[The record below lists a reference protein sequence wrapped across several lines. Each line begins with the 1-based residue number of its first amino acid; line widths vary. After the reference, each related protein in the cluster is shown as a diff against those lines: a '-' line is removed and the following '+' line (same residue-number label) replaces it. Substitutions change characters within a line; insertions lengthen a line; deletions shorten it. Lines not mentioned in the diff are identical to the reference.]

1 MGSVSRVFKKVTRA
15 VKKPISKAFKGVV
28 KGIMKVG
35 KATMRGVAK
44 LNQKL
49 GPLGSI
55 AMAIAMP
62 YALSGLSTATTAAM
76 NSTNTFLKS
85 IGTVGNSIRTGYQA
99 FNAGVSKTFS
109 TITKSISKGFQRF
122 APEGVKNMFSNI
134 STGAKNLYNS
144 AKATMKKYTPKFR
157 KGSVGQSE
165 VFGLGQ
171 AAEGPMLMDNT
182 LVADKIASGQLTAGQ
197 VNMKTLSEPTG
208 WFTKTNSLG
217 VKSDKI
223 VQDTLNTAY
232 EKRLAGFDKNTLR
245 YFNDTK
251 AAAIQK
257 GTYLSDDQIGSMITD
272 SNAAKNYSKEILSY
286 SGDMDYTGTGTG
298 KYDIKTEIADLAE
311 TGDYQLVPGSA
322 GESEFYQYTGDKT
335 FAQDP
340 VPKKKFDTKSAASNI
355 AKALLKKSDTPD
367 VQPFYMASQDMTMQ
381 TGMSNY
387 GETDIKG
394 TAGGDFFTKVYGQE
408 AGNRLKTY
416 YKNMNLLHQNYAG
429 IN

>member
-1 MGSVSRVFKKVTRA
+1 MGSVSRVFKKVKRA
-15 VKKPISKAFKGVV
+15 VTKPISKAFKGVV

-99 FNAGVSKTFS
+99 FNAGISKGFS

-144 AKATMKKYTPKFR
+144 AKTTMKKYTPKFR
-157 KGSVGQSE
+157 QGSVGQSE

-208 WFTKTNSLG
+208 WFTKTNTLG

-232 EKRLAGFDKNTLR
+232 EKRLVGFDKNTLR

-311 TGDYQLVPGSA
+311 TGDYKLVPGSA

-340 VPKKKFDTKSAASNI
+340 LPKNKFDTKSAASNI

-367 VQPFYMASQDMTMQ
+367 SIPYYMANQDMTMQ
-381 TGMSNY
+381 TSLANY

-394 TAGGDFFTKVYGQE
+394 TAGGDFFTKVYGEE
-408 AGNRLKTY
+408 AGQKLKTY

>member
-55 AMAIAMP
+55 ALSIAMP
-62 YALSGLSTATTAAM
+62 YALAGLSTATTAAM
-76 NSTNTFLKS
+76 SSTNTFLKS

-122 APEGVKNMFSNI
+122 APEGVKNLFTNI
-134 STGAKNLYNS
+134 SQGAKNLYNS
-144 AKATMKKYTPKFR
+144 AKTTMKKYTPKFK

-311 TGDYQLVPGSA
+311 TGDYKLVPGSA

-367 VQPFYMASQDMTMQ
+367 VQPYYMASQDMTMQ

>member
-1 MGSVSRVFKKVTRA
+1 MGSVSRVFKKVKRA
-15 VKKPISKAFKGVV
+15 VTKPISKAFKGVV

-122 APEGVKNMFSNI
+122 APQGVKNMFSNI

-157 KGSVGQSE
+157 QGSVGQSE

-272 SNAAKNYSKEILSY
+272 SSAAKNYSKEILSY

-298 KYDIKTEIADLAE
+298 KYDIKTEIADLSQ
-311 TGDYQLVPGSA
+311 TGDYKLVPGSA

-340 VPKKKFDTKSAASNI
+340 IPKKKFDTKSIASNI
-355 AKALLKKSDTPD
+355 AKGLLKKSDTPD
-367 VQPFYMASQDMTMQ
+367 SIPYYMANQDMTMQ
-381 TGMSNY
+381 TSLANY
-387 GETDIKG
+387 SETDIKG

-408 AGNRLKTY
+408 AGQKLKTY

>member
-1 MGSVSRVFKKVTRA
+1 MGSISRVFKKVTRA
-15 VKKPISKAFKGVV
+15 VTKPISKAFKGVA
-28 KGIMKVG
+28 KGILKVG

-62 YALSGLSTATTAAM
+62 YALGGLSTMTTAAM
-76 NSTNTFLKS
+76 NSNSVFLQS
-85 IGTVGNSIRTGYQA
+85 IGNVGNAIRTGYQA
-99 FNAGVSKTFS
+99 FNAGVSKGFS

-144 AKATMKKYTPKFR
+144 AKTTMKKYTPKF
-157 KGSVGQSE
+157 KTATGGQSE
-165 VFGLGQ
+165 VFGFGQ

-182 LVADKIASGQLTAGQ
+182 IVADKLATGQLTSGQ
-197 VNMKTLSEPTG
+197 VNVKTLTEPSG
-208 WFTKTNSLG
+208 WFTKTNTVG

-272 SNAAKNYSKEILSY
+272 SNAAKNYSQEILSY
-286 SGDMDYTGTGTG
+286 SGDMDYAGTSTG
-298 KYDIKTEIADLAE
+298 KYDIKTEIADLSK
-311 TGDYQLVPGSA
+311 TGDYNLVPGTA
-322 GESEFYQYTGDKT
+322 GDKEFYQYTGDKT
-335 FAQDP
+335 FKADP
-340 VPKKKFDTKSAASNI
+340 IPKTKGIDTKSLASKL
-355 AKALLKKSDTPD
+355 AKGLLAQSNGPGVPT
-367 VQPFYMASQDMTMQ
+367 PFYMANQDMTMQ
-381 TGMSNY
+381 TSMSNY

-394 TAGGDFFTKVYGQE
+394 TAGGDFFTKVYGVD
-408 AGNRLKTY
+408 AGEKLKSY
-416 YKNMNLLHQNYAG
+416 YRNMNLLHQNN
-429 IN
+429 I

>member
-1 MGSVSRVFKKVTRA
+1 MGSVARVFKKVTKA
-15 VKKPISKAFKGVV
+15 VKKPISKAFKGVA

-49 GPLGSI
+49 GPIGSI

-62 YALSGLSTATTAAM
+62 YALGGLSTMTTAAM
-76 NSTNTFLKS
+76 NSNSVFLQS
-85 IGTVGNSIRTGYQA
+85 IGNVGNAIRTGYQA
-99 FNAGVSKTFS
+99 FNAGVSKGFS

-144 AKATMKKYTPKFR
+144 AKTTMKKYTPKF
-157 KGSVGQSE
+157 KTATGGQSE
-165 VFGLGQ
+165 VFGFGQ

-182 LVADKIASGQLTAGQ
+182 LVADKLATGQLTSGQ
-197 VNMKTLSEPTG
+197 VNVKTLSEPSG
-208 WFTKTNSLG
+208 WFTKTNTVG

-223 VQDTLNTAY
+223 IQDTLNTAY

-286 SGDMDYTGTGTG
+286 SGDMDYAGTGTG
-298 KYDIKTEIADLAE
+298 KYDIKTEIADLSQ
-311 TGDYQLVPGSA
+311 TGDYNLVPGTA
-322 GESEFYQYTGDKT
+322 GDKEFYQYTGDKT
-335 FAQDP
+335 FKADP
-340 VPKKKFDTKSAASNI
+340 IPKTKGIDTKALASKFSKSLLNQSGTENI
-355 AKALLKKSDTPD
+355 SPY
-367 VQPFYMASQDMTMQ
+367 YMGQQDMTMQ
-381 TGMSNY
+381 TSMSNY

-394 TAGGDFFTKVYGQE
+394 TAGGDFFTKVYGVE
-408 AGNRLKTY
+408 AGEKLKSY
-416 YKNMNLLHQNYAG
+416 YRNMNLLHQNN
-429 IN
+429 I

>member
-1 MGSVSRVFKKVTRA
+1 
-15 VKKPISKAFKGVV
+15 
-28 KGIMKVG
+28 
-35 KATMRGVAK
+35 
-44 LNQKL
+44 
-49 GPLGSI
+49 
-55 AMAIAMP
+55 
-62 YALSGLSTATTAAM
+62 
-76 NSTNTFLKS
+76 
-85 IGTVGNSIRTGYQA
+85 
-99 FNAGVSKTFS
+99 
-109 TITKSISKGFQRF
+109 
-122 APEGVKNMFSNI
+122 
-134 STGAKNLYNS
+134 
-144 AKATMKKYTPKFR
+144 
-157 KGSVGQSE
+157 
-165 VFGLGQ
+165 
-171 AAEGPMLMDNT
+171 MLMDNT

-208 WFTKTNSLG
+208 WFTKTNTLG

-232 EKRLAGFDKNTLR
+232 EKRLVGFDKNTLR

-311 TGDYQLVPGSA
+311 TGDYKLVPGSA

-340 VPKKKFDTKSAASNI
+340 LPKKKFDTKSAASNI

-367 VQPFYMASQDMTMQ
+367 SIPYYMANQDMTMQ
-381 TGMSNY
+381 TSLANY
-387 GETDIKG
+387 SETDIKG

-408 AGNRLKTY
+408 AGQKLKTY

>member
-1 MGSVSRVFKKVTRA
+1 MGSVSRVFKKVKRA
-15 VKKPISKAFKGVV
+15 VTRPISKAFKGVV

-122 APEGVKNMFSNI
+122 APQGVKNMFSNI

-144 AKATMKKYTPKFR
+144 AKTTMKKYTPKF
-157 KGSVGQSE
+157 KQGSVGQSE

-208 WFTKTNSLG
+208 WFTKTNTLG

-251 AAAIQK
+251 AAALQK

-272 SNAAKNYSKEILSY
+272 SSAAKNSLSETFGPGRY
-286 SGDMDYTGTGTG
+286 E
-298 KYDIKTEIADLAE
+298 IKTEIADLSQ
-311 TGDYQLVPGSA
+311 TGDYNLVPGSA

-340 VPKKKFDTKSAASNI
+340 IPKKKFDSKAAASKI
-355 AKALLKKSDTPD
+355 AKSLLKPSDGPGVET
-367 VQPFYMASQDMTMQ
+367 PFYMANQDMTMQ
-381 TGMSNY
+381 TSLANY

-394 TAGGDFFTKVYGQE
+394 TAGGDFFTKVYGEE
-408 AGNRLKTY
+408 AGQKLKTY

>member
-62 YALSGLSTATTAAM
+62 YALSGLSSLTTTAM

-85 IGTVGNSIRTGYQA
+85 IGTIGNQIRTGYQA
-99 FNAGVSKTFS
+99 FNAGISKGFS
-109 TITKSISKGFQRF
+109 TITKSISKGFQKF
-122 APEGVKNMFSNI
+122 APQGVKNMFSNI

-144 AKATMKKYTPKFR
+144 AKATMKKYTPKPFTA
-157 KGSVGQSE
+157 KEGTVEFFGAADPGVGTMTSSE
-165 VFGLGQ
+165 
-171 AAEGPMLMDNT
+171 A
-182 LVADKIASGQLTAGQ
+182 
-197 VNMKTLSEPTG
+197 
-208 WFTKTNSLG
+208 
-217 VKSDKI
+217 
-223 VQDTLNTAY
+223 
-232 EKRLAGFDKNTLR
+232 
-245 YFNDTK
+245 

-257 GTYLSDDQIGSMITD
+257 GTLSASELGTQTLTKPSGWFTKTNVVGVESDKIITDTINNAYQNRLKGFGKNATTMFNDIKTRAIELNTYVNDEQIGSFVENNIGT
-272 SNAAKNYSKEILSY
+272 KQYSKEVLSY
-286 SGDMDYTGTGTG
+286 SGDMDYSGTGTG
-298 KYDIKTEIADLAE
+298 KYDIKTEIADLSK
-311 TGDYQLVPGSA
+311 TGDYIDNGQG
-322 GESEFYQYTGDKT
+322 GYRFTGDKT
-335 FAQDP
+335 FAKDP
-340 VPKKKFDTKSAASNI
+340 TVKKKFDTKSFASNI
-355 AKALLKKSDTPD
+355 AKGLLKKSDTPD
-367 VQPFYMASQDMTMQ
+367 VKPFYMASQDMTMQ
-381 TGMSNY
+381 TAMSNY

>member
-1 MGSVSRVFKKVTRA
+1 MGSVSRVFKKVKRA
-15 VKKPISKAFKGVV
+15 VTKPISKAFKGVV

-55 AMAIAMP
+55 ALSIAMP
-62 YALSGLSTATTAAM
+62 YALAGLSTATTAAM

-122 APEGVKNMFSNI
+122 APQGVKNMFSNI

-144 AKATMKKYTPKFR
+144 AKATMKKYTPKF
-157 KGSVGQSE
+157 KQGSVGQSE

-208 WFTKTNSLG
+208 WFTKTNTLG

-251 AAAIQK
+251 AAALQK

-272 SNAAKNYSKEILSY
+272 SSAAKNSLSETFGPGRY
-286 SGDMDYTGTGTG
+286 E
-298 KYDIKTEIADLAE
+298 IKTEIADLSQ
-311 TGDYQLVPGSA
+311 TGDYKLVPGSE

-340 VPKKKFDTKSAASNI
+340 IPKKKFDTKSIASNI
-355 AKALLKKSDTPD
+355 AKGLLKKSDTPD
-367 VQPFYMASQDMTMQ
+367 IQPYYMANQDMTMQ
-381 TGMSNY
+381 TNMSNY

-408 AGNRLKTY
+408 AGQKLKTY